1 MGYWWLSGVA
11 TQPAAPYSVVSKLFL
26 WQKTIRGLYYVGFFF
41 LQHKDNQ
48 IFPDLCL

>member
-1 MGYWWLSGVA
+1 MGCWWLSGVA
-11 TQPAAPYSVVSKLFL
+11 TQPAAPYIVVSKLFL
-26 WQKTIRGLYYVGFFF
+26 WQKAIRELYYVFFF